1 MSRSCVGGSKKISKR
16 KIASESVPCA
26 TRLALTTY
34 PLTYPPTYLPK
45 AVLNH
50 LPTHLPTCLLT
61 LTLTLTLTLRWA
73 CSPYSPIIPNPLP
86 KMGLLAVLELHLDR
100 RDAIDIDTDR

>member
-1 MSRSCVGGSKKISKR
+1 MSVEGKKIR
-16 KIASESVPCA
+16 KSRIASESVPCA

-34 PLTYPPTYLPK
+34 PLTYPPTYL
-45 AVLNH
+45 LNH

-86 KMGLLAVLELHLDR
+86 KMGLLAVLDEHGLLELHLDR
-100 RDAIDIDTDR
+100 HDAIDIDTDR